1 MVQKTIWII
10 DAAYLLKAAPDRF
23 DYLKLKS
30 YLEDVNGGAFSESY
44 YLDSTPNPPT
54 DQQDAFHTWLK
65 TAAPKGPHMRVKLY
79 ELKHMHMQCP
89 RCSHEFEREVQKG
102 VDVGIATLIVRL
114 AAQDQY
120 SRLLLSA
127 GDGDFEDA
135 IAFAKEEMHREF
147 WLSGFTGSVSA
158 DLQSYADRVIWL
170 DESWA
175 DIKKQDD

>member
-1 MVQKTIWII
+1 MAQKTIWII

-30 YLEDVNGGAFSESY
+30 YLEGENGRAFSESY
-44 YLDSTPNPPT
+44 YLNSTPNAPS

-65 TAAPKGPHMRVKLY
+65 SAAPYGPHMRVRLY
-79 ELKHMHMQCP
+79 ALKHMHMQCP

-135 IAFAKEEMHREF
+135 IAYAKEEKGKQF

-158 DLQSYADRVIWL
+158 DLQSYADRMIWL
-170 DESWA
+170 DQSW
-175 DIKKQDD
+175 DEIKKDD